1 MTIISGE
8 MLADMQ
14 SRRQRRESYADI
26 AKAYGI
32 KERTVYMR
40 LYRDGSTFEEK
51 PEAGPDNSKN
61 PNRITKTSY
70 RNGGCST
77 LSGPMPVTMPRLAC
91 LGEKPMAN
99 MGCAA

>member
-8 MLADMQ
+8 MLAEMQ
-14 SRRQRRESYADI
+14 SRRQRGESIADI
-26 AKAYGI
+26 AAAYGV

-40 LYRDGSTFEEK
+40 FYRDGSTFEEK
-51 PEAGPDNSKN
+51 PDIGPDNSRN
-61 PNRITKTSY
+61 PNRITKFSY

-77 LSGPMPVTMPRLAC
+77 LSGRMPVTMPRLAC
-91 LGEKPMAN
+91 LGEKPA